1 MNNMLYDY
9 CNGKR
14 DNRPLS
20 AHTGLQ
26 APCHRETWRRRNK
39 IKDLVDYLCL
49 LGVKQRVFLHV
60 NEEVD
65 TLVPESRS

>member
-1 MNNMLYDY
+1 MEGATLFITSSLVVRN
-9 CNGKR
+9 
-14 DNRPLS
+14 S
-20 AHTGLQ
+20 LQ
-26 APCHRETWRRRNK
+26 APCHPETWRQSNK

-65 TLVPESRS
+65 TLGA

>member
-1 MNNMLYDY
+1 VIRN
-9 CNGKR
+9 
-14 DNRPLS
+14 S
-20 AHTGLQ
+20 LQ
-26 APCHRETWRRRNK
+26 APYHPETWRESNK

-65 TLVPESRS
+65 TLVA

>member
-1 MNNMLYDY
+1 MECATIFVTSFLVVRN
-9 CNGKR
+9 
-14 DNRPLS
+14 S
-20 AHTGLQ
+20 LQ
-26 APCHRETWRRRNK
+26 APCHPETWRQSNK

-65 TLVPESRS
+65 TLGA